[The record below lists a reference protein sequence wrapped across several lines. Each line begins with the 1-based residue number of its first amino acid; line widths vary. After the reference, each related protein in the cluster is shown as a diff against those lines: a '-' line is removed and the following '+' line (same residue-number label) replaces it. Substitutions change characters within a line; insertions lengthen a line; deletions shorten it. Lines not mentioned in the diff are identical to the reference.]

1 MVNFK
6 KVSKAGG
13 VTIPLG
19 LRRDLNIQ
27 PGDSLEFT
35 ACEDGGIM
43 INRHIAHCMFC
54 DDTEDVSMFKC
65 KPLCKACKDEIV
77 GGHDGGL

>member
-1 MVNFK
+1 MINFK

-13 VTIPLG
+13 ITIPLG

-35 ACEDGGIM
+35 AANDGRLVIE
-43 INRHIAHCMFC
+43 RHIAHCMFC
-54 DDTEDVSMFKC
+54 ESTEDVSMFKG
-65 KPLCKACKDEIV
+65 KPLCKACGDEIKEAQ
-77 GGHDGGL
+77 